1 MITRKYVVPFF
12 SIFAVA
18 ELDNNNHHRPPYWHR
33 TFRGSAGM
41 DTFDT
46 YLNDLSGRPPFFGEE
61 THERALWYLAVI
73 TYRRMRLSGLDHDFA
88 ETAAVSAVALT
99 DPELPNDKARQI
111 VISAIAWAMVNSTS
125 VGRDG
130 S

>member
-1 MITRKYVVPFF
+1 
-12 SIFAVA
+12 
-18 ELDNNNHHRPPYWHR
+18 
-33 TFRGSAGM
+33 M

-46 YLNDLSGRPPFFGEE
+46 YLNNSSDRPPFFGEE

-88 ETAAVSAVALT
+88 ETAAVYAIALT

-111 VISAIAWAMVNSTS
+111 VISAIAWAMSRTS
-125 VGRDG
+125 LLH
-130 S
+130 SPHHEHAPQEANASA